1 MQIDILIFQY
11 LNGFA
16 YQTKILDALGIFFG
30 EYLAYLLGIALLVF
44 LFWPRINR
52 AKNQVMV
59 IVAFSAGVIARFV
72 VKTAILLLYN
82 RARPFMVLSGVH
94 QLISTSVGENF
105 QSFPSGHAVFF
116 FSLAMTIYSFNK
128 KLGAWFFLGALAM
141 GLARVFAG
149 VHWPSDILG
158 GAIIGI
164 ATGWLIYRCY
174 HNYHQAI
181 DATVRKIFETS
192 QNILIK

>member
-1 MQIDILIFQY
+1 MRIDILIFQY
-11 LNGFA
+11 LNNFA
-16 YQTKILDALGIFFG
+16 HQSKILDLLGIFFG
-30 EYLAYLLGIALLVF
+30 EYSAYLLGIALLVF
-44 LFWPRINR
+44 LFLPTVNR

-59 IVAFSAGVIARFV
+59 IVALSAGVIARFV

-82 RARPFMVLSGVH
+82 RARPFMVLPNVH

-105 QSFPSGHAVFF
+105 QSFPSGHAIFF
-116 FSLAMTIYSFNK
+116 FAVAMTVYRFNK

-158 GAIIGI
+158 GAFIGI
-164 ATGWLIYRCY
+164 ATGWLTYRY
-174 HNYHQAI
+174 YQKYHQTI
-181 DATVRKIFETS
+181 DAIRG
-192 QNILIK
+192 